1 MNSKF
6 RIEGRWVRA
15 NTGEMKGRSANF
27 MEQDALCRR
36 WGVSPEFLEKLKKD
50 GVISVLNGRYAIK
63 LIEALE
69 AMGFPHAQEETNN

>member
-15 NTGEMKGRSANF
+15 NTGEMNGCSPKF
-27 MEQDALCRR
+27 LKQDALCRR
-36 WGVSPEFLEKLKKD
+36 WGVSPEFLEKLKAD
-50 GVISVLNGRYAIK
+50 GVISTLNGRYVLK

-69 AMGFPHAQEETNN
+69 AIGIPHAQEETTN

>member
-15 NTGEMKGRSANF
+15 NPGEMNGCSTRFLK
-27 MEQDALCRR
+27 QDALCRR

-50 GVISVLNGRYAIK
+50 GVISTLNGRYALN

-69 AMGFPHAQEETNN
+69 AIGIPHTQEETTN

>member
-6 RIEGRWVRA
+6 RIEGRWVPS

-27 MEQDALCRR
+27 MEQDALCRC
-36 WGVSPEFLEKLKKD
+36 GAVSLGFLEKLKT
-50 GVISVLNGRYAIK
+50 GEVISTLNGRYALN

-69 AMGFPHAQEETNN
+69 AMGFPHAQEETAN

>member
-6 RIEGRWVRA
+6 RIEGRWVRP

-27 MEQDALCRR
+27 MEQDALCRC
-36 WGVSPEFLEKLKKD
+36 GAVLPGFLEKLKT
-50 GVISVLNGRYAIK
+50 GEVISTLNGRYALK

-69 AMGFPHAQEETNN
+69 AIGIPHTQEETTN